1 MDRSRANDD
10 REKQK
15 SMTLRQEEHL
25 ELEVQPLVGSRRR
38 HPERSRCHTVEVG
51 ENRVGERP
59 EILPPHRRSRRGDV
73 RSKVIARLE
82 AASKPKP

>member
-25 ELEVQPLVGSRRR
+25 ELEVNGSRLSDRVAGTRNEAGAIPSRSARIVSASALKSCRPIDDRAVATFVRR
-38 HPERSRCHTVEVG
+38 
-51 ENRVGERP
+51 
-59 EILPPHRRSRRGDV
+59 
-73 RSKVIARLE
+73 
-82 AASKPKP
+82 